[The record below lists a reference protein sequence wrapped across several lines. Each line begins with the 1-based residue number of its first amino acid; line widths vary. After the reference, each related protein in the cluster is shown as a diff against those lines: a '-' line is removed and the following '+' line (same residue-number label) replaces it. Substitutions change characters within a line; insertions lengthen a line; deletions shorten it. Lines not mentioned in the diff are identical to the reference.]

1 MTILPLGL
9 RCLISLVIAL
19 ALQAVAQEPDRT
31 ILPIALPP
39 FRGTVGTTYST
50 STPAATPPIHAPA
63 GAPNVLVILIDDS
76 GYGQSGTFGGLIP
89 TPTLDR
95 LAAGG
100 LRYTRFHVTALCS
113 PSRAELMTGRHH
125 HSVNMGTITNWS
137 TDYPGYNASIPKSAA
152 FVSEI
157 LRANGY
163 ATSAFGK
170 WHLIPEREDTLT
182 GPFDH
187 WPTHQGFDHYY
198 GFLNGETNQWHP
210 ELTLETQP
218 VEMVPPPGRKA
229 DYTLNED
236 LADHAIEWIKSQ
248 KSLAPDRAPSSS
260 TSPPAQPTLL
270 SRPQNHGSINSK
282 ANSTWAGIATASSSS
297 TARRNSA
304 SSHRTPNLPR
314 ARPPSPHGT
323 LSLPTRK
330 KSTPALMEVFAGFM
344 AQTDHEMGR
353 IIDAIADTGQLDNT
367 LIIYIAGDNGASLEG
382 GLYGTDNTM
391 AQVNGL
397 PINASDIVARLDEL
411 GGPTT
416 TPHYP
421 VGWAWAGNAPF
432 QWGKRIASHLGG
444 TRDPMVVFWPA
455 RIKDVGGI
463 RTQFE
468 NITDVTPTI
477 LEAAGIPQP
486 TSVNGVKQQ
495 PMNGVSML

>member
-1 MTILPLGL
+1 
-9 RCLISLVIAL
+9 
-19 ALQAVAQEPDRT
+19 
-31 ILPIALPP
+31 
-39 FRGTVGTTYST
+39 
-50 STPAATPPIHAPA
+50 
-63 GAPNVLVILIDDS
+63 
-76 GYGQSGTFGGLIP
+76 
-89 TPTLDR
+89 
-95 LAAGG
+95 
-100 LRYTRFHVTALCS
+100 
-113 PSRAELMTGRHH
+113 
-125 HSVNMGTITNWS
+125 
-137 TDYPGYNASIPKSAA
+137 
-152 FVSEI
+152 
-157 LRANGY
+157 
-163 ATSAFGK
+163 
-170 WHLIPEREDTLT
+170 
-182 GPFDH
+182 
-187 WPTHQGFDHYY
+187 
-198 GFLNGETNQWHP
+198 
-210 ELTLETQP
+210 
-218 VEMVPPPGRKA
+218 
-229 DYTLNED
+229 
-236 LADHAIEWIKSQ
+236 
-248 KSLAPDRAPSSS
+248 
-260 TSPPAQPTLL
+260 
-270 SRPQNHGSINSK
+270 
-282 ANSTWAGIATASSSS
+282 
-297 TARRNSA
+297 
-304 SSHRTPNLPR
+304 
-314 ARPPSPHGT
+314 
-323 LSLPTRK
+323 
-330 KSTPALMEVFAGFM
+330 MEVFAGFM